1 MCKKICSILLLTV
14 LLLNSSVV
22 TIISQAVNENENT
35 QEKISMEL
43 SATQLTNK
51 VQNELTITGVL
62 ERDSNDDPLY
72 ENPVVTFEF
81 PNEVEKVVI
90 NDVKLLYDSE
100 LKLGEYTVENNE
112 NGNKV
117 IKIPFIG
124 KQTKYQT
131 DEISKGTNIIVSV
144 NVLFLFHK
152 IVFY

>member
-1 MCKKICSILLLTV
+1 MSKKICSILLLTV

-72 ENPVVTFEF
+72 
-81 PNEVEKVVI
+81 
-90 NDVKLLYDSE
+90 
-100 LKLGEYTVENNE
+100 
-112 NGNKV
+112 
-117 IKIPFIG
+117 
-124 KQTKYQT
+124 
-131 DEISKGTNIIVSV
+131 
-144 NVLFLFHK
+144 
-152 IVFY
+152 

>member
-1 MCKKICSILLLTV
+1 MSKKICSILLLIV

-72 ENPVVTFEF
+72 ENR
-81 PNEVEKVVI
+81 
-90 NDVKLLYDSE
+90 S
-100 LKLGEYTVENNE
+100 
-112 NGNKV
+112 
-117 IKIPFIG
+117 
-124 KQTKYQT
+124 
-131 DEISKGTNIIVSV
+131 NI
-144 NVLFLFHK
+144 
-152 IVFY
+152 

>member
-1 MCKKICSILLLTV
+1 MSKKICSILLLIV

-72 ENPVVTFEF
+72 ENPVVE
-81 PNEVEKVVI
+81 
-90 NDVKLLYDSE
+90 D
-100 LKLGEYTVENNE
+100 
-112 NGNKV
+112 
-117 IKIPFIG
+117 
-124 KQTKYQT
+124 
-131 DEISKGTNIIVSV
+131 
-144 NVLFLFHK
+144 
-152 IVFY
+152 